1 MEQKDFYNGEMTLK
15 EFIKYGVLYPIGLII
30 ACGIAEL
37 LESI

>member
-1 MEQKDFYNGEMTLK
+1 MEQKDFYNGDMTLT
-15 EFIKYGVLYPIGLII
+15 EFIKYSVLYPIGLII